1 MIQNQAIKLFIVF
14 ILSMVLAGCI
24 TRTVYIKQPI
34 IIPDE
39 LLSPVNVPQPPI
51 RGLDSKR

>member
-1 MIQNQAIKLFIVF
+1 
-14 ILSMVLAGCI
+14 MVLAGCI